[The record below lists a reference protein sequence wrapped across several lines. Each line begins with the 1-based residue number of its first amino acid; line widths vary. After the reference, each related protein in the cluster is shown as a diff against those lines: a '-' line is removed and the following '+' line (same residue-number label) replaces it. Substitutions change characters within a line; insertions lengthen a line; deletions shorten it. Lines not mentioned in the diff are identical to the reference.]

1 MKDDVKVME
10 NYSMVIMHD
19 FYFKHCV
26 MFSNLTILIVYIYIV
41 DCMFAIAPSGSPT
54 TYELAAFIRESAD
67 KTLILRVYSNTFKD
81 AVVIDKRQNQQIMSS
96 TIDCQLISLEV
107 YRGRQQ
113 ITEINH
119 SGFSINNGSI
129 LVSVL
134 IIFLP
139 PCR

>member
-1 MKDDVKVME
+1 
-10 NYSMVIMHD
+10 
-19 FYFKHCV
+19 
-26 MFSNLTILIVYIYIV
+26 
-41 DCMFAIAPSGSPT
+41 MFAITPSGSPM
-54 TYELAAFIRESAD
+54 TYELAAFIQESAD
-67 KTLILRVYSNTFKD
+67 KTLILRVYYSNTFKD
-81 AVVIDKRQNQQIMSS
+81 AVVIDKRQNQQIMNS

-139 PCR
+139 PRR